1 MRYHLQRKLRTPC
14 PSLLRY
20 VYGNC
25 QPASARLA
33 GHQSY
38 TRKQGWGWSDP
49 PSAATPLFSI
59 FGPDRRFSPGGRA
72 PTPRCRAL
80 TSRDKDATPTATLS
94 PTTPP
99 PQTTATTA

>member
-38 TRKQGWGWSDP
+38 TREQGWGWADP
-49 PSAATPLFSI
+49 TSAATRLFSI
-59 FGPDRRFSPGGRA
+59 FGPDRRFATGGRA
-72 PTPRCRAL
+72 PTPRGRAF
-80 TSRDKDATPTATLS
+80 TSRDRDANPTATIS
-94 PTTPP
+94 
-99 PQTTATTA
+99 ATTSLPKAAAAT